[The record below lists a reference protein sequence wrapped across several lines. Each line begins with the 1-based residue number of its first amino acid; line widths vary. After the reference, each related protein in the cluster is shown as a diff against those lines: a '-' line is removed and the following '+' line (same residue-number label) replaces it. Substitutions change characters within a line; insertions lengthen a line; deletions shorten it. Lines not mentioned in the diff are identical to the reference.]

1 MRILL
6 VEDDARIAALVQRGL
21 VGQHYSV
28 DTAGDGELG
37 LELALVNEYDLV
49 ILDIMLPRMDGR
61 AVLRALRAEGSRTPI
76 LMLTALDTNEQ
87 VIGALDDGADDY
99 LSKPFDFGVL
109 LARVRSLI
117 RRNGDVRQA
126 TIEAEGLVIDMAS
139 RTVLRNGQ
147 SIALTA
153 KEFALLEFLV
163 LNKGKALSRS
173 AICEHVW
180 DINFDAR
187 SNVVDSLIRV
197 LRQKVDLPGEQSMI
211 HTVRGYGYRFGEPT
225 VY

>member
-126 TIEAEGLVIDMAS
+126 TIEAEGLVIDIAS

>member
-6 VEDDARIAALVQRGL
+6 VEDDARIASLVHRGL
-21 VGQHYSV
+21 AANHYSV
-28 DTAGDGELG
+28 DVASDGETG
-37 LELALVNEYDLV
+37 LELALVNEYDLLV
-49 ILDIMLPRMDGR
+49 LDVMLPRMDGR
-61 AVLRALRAEGSRTPI
+61 ELCRTLRNKGSRTPI
-76 LMLTALDTNEQ
+76 LMLTALDTSDHI
-87 VIGALDDGADDY
+87 IGALDDGADDF

-117 RRNGDVRQA
+117 RRNGDVRQSA
-126 TIEAEGLVIDMAS
+126 IEADGLVVDTAS
-139 RTVLRNGQ
+139 RTVRRNGTL
-147 SIALTA
+147 IALTA

-163 LNKGKALSRS
+163 LNKGKALSRN

-197 LRQKVDLPGEQSMI
+197 LRQKVDLPGEPSLI
-211 HTVRGYGYRFGEPT
+211 HTVRGFGYRFGEPAAI
-225 VY
+225 

>member
-1 MRILL
+1 
-6 VEDDARIAALVQRGL
+6 
-21 VGQHYSV
+21 
-28 DTAGDGELG
+28 
-37 LELALVNEYDLV
+37 
-49 ILDIMLPRMDGR
+49 
-61 AVLRALRAEGSRTPI
+61 
-76 LMLTALDTNEQ
+76 
-87 VIGALDDGADDY
+87 
-99 LSKPFDFGVL
+99 
-109 LARVRSLI
+109 
-117 RRNGDVRQA
+117 VRQA
-126 TIEAEGLVIDMAS
+126 TIEAEGLVIDIAS

>member
-21 VGQHYSV
+21 VGHHYSV
-28 DTAGDGELG
+28 DIAGDGELG

-49 ILDIMLPRMDGR
+49 ILDIMLPKMDGR
-61 AVLRALRAEGSRTPI
+61 AVCRALRAEECRTPI
-76 LMLTALDTNEQ
+76 LMLTALDTNDQ
-87 VIGALDDGADDY
+87 IIGALDDGADDY

-109 LARVRSLI
+109 LARIRSLI
-117 RRNGDVRQA
+117 RRNGEARQA
-126 TIEAEGLVIDMAS
+126 AIEADGLVVDTAS
-139 RTVLRNGQ
+139 RTVLRDGI

-163 LNKGKALSRS
+163 LNKGKAMSRN

-197 LRQKVDLPGEQSMI
+197 LRQKVDLPGTQSLI
-211 HTVRGYGYRFGEPT
+211 HTVRGYGYRFGEPS